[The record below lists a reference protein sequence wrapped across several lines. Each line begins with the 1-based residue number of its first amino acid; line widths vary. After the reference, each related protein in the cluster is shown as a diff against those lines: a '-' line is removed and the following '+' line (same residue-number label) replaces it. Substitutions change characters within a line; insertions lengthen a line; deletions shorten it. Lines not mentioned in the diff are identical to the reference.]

1 MEPELNNKQMQEL
14 FDAVAQLKSSAEA
27 KQFLRDLCTFSELNA
42 MAERWQVA
50 QQINK
55 KVPYRKIAQ
64 QTGSSTATITRVA
77 HWIHHG
83 MGGYKLLLSRKK

>member
-1 MEPELNNKQMQEL
+1 MENELNSRQTKEL
-14 FDAVAQLKSSAEA
+14 FTAISQIESPSEA
-27 KQFLRDLCTFSELNA
+27 KQFFRDLCTFSELNA

-50 QQINK
+50 QKLDK
-55 KVPYRKIAQ
+55 KIPYRKIAQ
-64 QTGSSTATITRVA
+64 ETGSSTATVTRVA